1 VSKPTFLAPLSNGAA
16 GLALYNV
23 RAGRVVAS
31 SLETAFDS
39 DTRNKGLLGRDGLPP
54 GHALI
59 IAPTNLVH
67 TFFMRFALDLLFVR
81 RDGTVVKAKSSVP
94 AWRIAGALRGYAVIE
109 MAAGELSRSGTETGD
124 RLEVRSA

>member
-1 VSKPTFLAPLSNGAA
+1 VSKPSFLAPLSNGTA

-23 RAGRVVAS
+23 RTGRVVAS

-39 DTRNKGLLGRDGLPP
+39 ETRNKGLLGRDALPP

-81 RDGTVVKAKSSVP
+81 RDGTVVKTKPSVP
-94 AWRIAGALRGYAVIE
+94 ARRIAGALRGYAVIE
-109 MAAGELSRSGTETGD
+109 MAAGELFRSGTQAGD
-124 RLEVRSA
+124 RLDVRSA